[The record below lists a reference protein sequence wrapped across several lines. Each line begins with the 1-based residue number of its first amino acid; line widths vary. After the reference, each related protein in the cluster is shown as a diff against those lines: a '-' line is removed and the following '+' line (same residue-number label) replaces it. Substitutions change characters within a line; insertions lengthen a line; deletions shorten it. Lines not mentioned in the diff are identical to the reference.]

1 MAAEPTTRQI
11 PLGRA
16 LSSESRR
23 RWRDFRLLWGGQSV
37 SLLGD
42 QVFLLALPL
51 VAVEALH
58 ASTMQVAVL
67 SAVSKAP
74 FLLIGLPAGVWVA
87 RLGLRRSMIGADV
100 TRGLAVLS
108 LPLAAWAGALGFPH
122 LLLAASVTGAAMV
135 FFQVAYQSYPPVLIS
150 DDRRLHAANTRL
162 SFSESTALLI
172 GPGLA
177 GLVISVVG
185 AARALLVDATSY
197 LASVLTILAI
207 RHGEES
213 LTTPTRHPLW
223 KEVGT
228 GLRYVAVHPLL
239 RPIMV
244 CGAVYNLGVAMYDS
258 LLVVFAVRQLHLSPS
273 VLGLSIA
280 IGGAGFPLGSLLAR
294 RLADRVGI
302 GPSLTLAGIPS
313 VLGLAIAA
321 GADGHLSVLLLATG
335 TFVNGVG
342 QGVFAVNALTIRH
355 LATPPEM
362 TTLAT
367 AVHRTVTWGMLP
379 IGSTIAGVVGTV
391 FDLRAAMLTAAGT
404 ATLCM
409 IPLLARSMRRTRQL
423 TRLTGRSQPDHQG
436 KLDGSQTPDGGSG
449 EPR

>member
-1 MAAEPTTRQI
+1 MAAEPTTRQLT
-11 PLGRA
+11 PA
-16 LSSESRR
+16 HAAPSVRR
-23 RWRDFRLLWGGQSV
+23 RGWRDFRLLWGGQSV

-42 QVFLLALPL
+42 QIFLLALPL

-87 RLGLRRSMIGADV
+87 RLGLRRSMIGADTV
-100 TRGLAVLS
+100 RGLAVLS
-108 LPLAAWAGALGFPH
+108 LPLAAGAGMLSLPH
-122 LLLAASVTGAAMV
+122 LLIAASVIGAAMV
-135 FFQVAYQSYPPVLIS
+135 FFQVAYQSYPPLLIS

-162 SFSESTALLI
+162 SFSESTALLV

-177 GLVISVVG
+177 GLVINTVS
-185 AARALLVDATSY
+185 AARALLLDATSY
-197 LASVLTILAI
+197 VASVLTILAI
-207 RHGEES
+207 RHREEAVA
-213 LTTPTRHPLW
+213 TPTSHPLW
-223 KEVGT
+223 KEVGV
-228 GLRYVAVHPLL
+228 GLRYVAAHPLL

-258 LLVVFAVRQLHLSPS
+258 LLVVFAVRHLHLSPS

-280 IGGAGFPLGSLLAR
+280 VGGAGFPLGSLLAR

-302 GPSLTLAGIPS
+302 GPSLVLAGVPS

-321 GADGHLSVLLLATG
+321 GADGHLTVPLLATG

-342 QGVFAVNALTIRH
+342 QGVFAVNALTVRH
-355 LATPPEM
+355 LATPLEM

-379 IGSTIAGVVGTV
+379 IGSTVAGVVGTA
-391 FDLRAAMLTAAGT
+391 FGLRAAMMIAAGT
-404 ATLCM
+404 AALCM
-409 IPLLARSMRRTRQL
+409 IPLLARPMRRTR
-423 TRLTGRSQPDHQG
+423 RLARPTGRSQ
-436 KLDGSQTPDGGSG
+436 DGMT
-449 EPR
+449 